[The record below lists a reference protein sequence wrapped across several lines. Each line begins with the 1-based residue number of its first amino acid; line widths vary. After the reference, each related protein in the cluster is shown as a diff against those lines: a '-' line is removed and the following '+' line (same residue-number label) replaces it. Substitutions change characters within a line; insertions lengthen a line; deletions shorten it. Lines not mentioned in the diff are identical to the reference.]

1 MHVFTIRS
9 EFQTARHP
17 YPLWM
22 MAAGQLATYPPDR
35 AAACPALLPTQ
46 RALLTGH
53 VRLPDHIKSFIFFLF
68 FIPLCLFTKSTLHI
82 QSIQDFSCHQ
92 CHVCCND
99 MYTFTFLFFLC
110 IWLKPNI
117 LI

>member
-1 MHVFTIRS
+1 MCVFTIRS

-17 YPLWM
+17 SRLWK

-53 VRLPDHIKSFIFFLF
+53 VRLPHHIKVIYFLFSSVSFSKVYIAYKQKILVVISVMFAVILCLLLHFYFFLY
-68 FIPLCLFTKSTLHI
+68 PVLWQKT
-82 QSIQDFSCHQ
+82 
-92 CHVCCND
+92 
-99 MYTFTFLFFLC
+99 
-110 IWLKPNI
+110 NI
-117 LI
+117 LN

>member
-1 MHVFTIRS
+1 MCVFTIRS

-53 VRLPDHIKSFIFFLF
+53 VRLTDHILF
-68 FIPLCLFTKSTLHI
+68 YS
-82 QSIQDFSCHQ
+82 SVSCYK
-92 CHVCCND
+92 VYIA
-99 MYTFTFLFFLC
+99 YTVNLRF
-110 IWLKPNI
+110 
-117 LI
+117 